1 VEQHE
6 LHGDSAIDA
15 AIAAL
20 PEPRPIKIRHLKQL
34 PRAKDGVDP
43 VELPPLE
50 QVTPEQLF
58 ASMFAAKHREPPSD
72 QLLELFR
79 TISAG
84 EKGSR

>member
-6 LHGDSAIDA
+6 LHGDSSIDA

-20 PEPRPIKIRHLKQL
+20 PEPRPIKIRHHKVL
-34 PRAKDGVDP
+34 PGAVVGPDP
-43 VELPPLE
+43 IALPPLE

-58 ASMFAAKHREPPSD
+58 ARMFEAKHKEQPSD

-84 EKGSR
+84 E